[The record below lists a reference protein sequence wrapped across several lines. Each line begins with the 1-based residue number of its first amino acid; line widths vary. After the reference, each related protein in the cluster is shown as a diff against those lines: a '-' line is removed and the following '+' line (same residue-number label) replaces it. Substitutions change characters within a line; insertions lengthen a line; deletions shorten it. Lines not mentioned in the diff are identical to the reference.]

1 MSQKKHTI
9 QLTEVEIDHLL
20 TLLWKSAA
28 DGSYYG
34 NPKDYW
40 TRAER
45 LTKSLQE
52 AVGASSEA
60 G

>member
-34 NPKDYW
+34 NPKNYW
-40 TRAER
+40 TRAGS
-45 LTKSLQE
+45 LTKRLQE
-52 AVGASSEA
+52 ALEASSTA
-60 G
+60 D